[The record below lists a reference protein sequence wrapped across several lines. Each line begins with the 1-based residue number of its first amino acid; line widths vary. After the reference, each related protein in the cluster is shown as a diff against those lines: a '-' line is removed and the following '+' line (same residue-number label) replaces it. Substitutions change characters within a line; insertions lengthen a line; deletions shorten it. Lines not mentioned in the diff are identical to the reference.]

1 MYGCIWTGTE
11 GYKQFLAASIGTN
24 PIIIRK
30 LHQHLKVVNLIEV
43 QRGTGGVTALKSYD
57 KIIFLDIYNAVECNP
72 ENELFHFL
80 ENPNEKCPVGRNIH
94 NILDDKLSAVQRA
107 MESELSKLTLQHI
120 IDDAKACVKSI

>member
-1 MYGCIWTGTE
+1 MDRNRRLQAILWQQALEQIPLSSGSCFNSLRDKSY
-11 GYKQFLAASIGTN
+11 
-24 PIIIRK
+24 
-30 LHQHLKVVNLIEV
+30 
-43 QRGTGGVTALKSYD
+43 RGTGGVTALKSYD

-120 IDDAKACVKSI
+120 IDDAKAYVKKI